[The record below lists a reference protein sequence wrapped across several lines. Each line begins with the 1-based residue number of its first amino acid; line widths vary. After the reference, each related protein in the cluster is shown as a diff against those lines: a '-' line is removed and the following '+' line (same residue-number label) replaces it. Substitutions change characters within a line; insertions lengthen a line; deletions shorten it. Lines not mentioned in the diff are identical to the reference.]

1 MMKQKIFNFNSK
13 INYSNEDFFVS
24 SSNKNAFDYILL
36 SDIFKNIILKGP
48 SKSGKSHLGT
58 LWIKKYN
65 SIIYSESEYYNIL
78 SQKNNIFI
86 DNFISDHDE
95 EDMFHVINHAIN
107 NNLRIL
113 IAIEKSISQLN
124 IKLQDLLS
132 RLNSFHFVEIMNPD
146 EILMN
151 NILMKLLNDKQISI
165 NNSEVFSYITNR
177 INRTYLD
184 MYQIVEK
191 IDKFSLE
198 KKRQITIPLIK
209 EII

>member
-1 MMKQKIFNFNSK
+1 
-13 INYSNEDFFVS
+13 
-24 SSNKNAFDYILL
+24 
-36 SDIFKNIILKGP
+36 
-48 SKSGKSHLGT
+48 
-58 LWIKKYN
+58 
-65 SIIYSESEYYNIL
+65 
-78 SQKNNIFI
+78 
-86 DNFISDHDE
+86 
-95 EDMFHVINHAIN
+95 MFHVINHAIN